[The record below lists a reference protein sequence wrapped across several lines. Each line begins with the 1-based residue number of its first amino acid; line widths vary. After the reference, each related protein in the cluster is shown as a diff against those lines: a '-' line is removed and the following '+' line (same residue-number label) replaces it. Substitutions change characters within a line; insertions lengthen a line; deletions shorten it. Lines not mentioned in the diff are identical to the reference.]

1 MMMNESYCTE
11 SNVAYRL
18 HVNSSRRS
26 PVYPYLS
33 INYKEESPF
42 DSITSLSELP
52 GYSVRFVGGAG
63 VVAEQ

>member
-18 HVNSSRRS
+18 HVKFISSQ
-26 PVYPYLS
+26 PGLS
-33 INYKEESPF
+33 VSIYKEESPF